1 LTFKKIIL
9 VFSFYFLLQLSPI
22 ENHAHAK
29 LKITTWRE
37 RDFQQ
42 GVSVIFNLRDFAIA
56 QLLPIA
62 FYLLK
67 IVN

>member
-1 LTFKKIIL
+1 
-9 VFSFYFLLQLSPI
+9 
-22 ENHAHAK
+22 
-29 LKITTWRE
+29 
-37 RDFQQ
+37 
-42 GVSVIFNLRDFAIA
+42 VIFNLRDFAIA